1 MRGVPVCSH
10 ARTRSQHSCTLA
22 APYYAGFEMTDG
34 VSNFLADVTATWS
47 YKEGTKT
54 IKTNEV
60 VKLVLQ
66 DNGIG
71 GYAVAEDWFEAYTV
85 NWKVEPWKTL
95 GKSFD
100 KKTLTYA
107 ILADGTF
114 SEDEDVLTSALSAG
128 VPARVTL
135 KFAASGAV
143 TIAGE
148 FVTGYDEKK
157 QKYTTVKVTGSATLV
172 PVDDERGAVF
182 IYLTPK
188 GLTPHARCMEVL
200 LPQD

>member
-1 MRGVPVCSH
+1 M
-10 ARTRSQHSCTLA
+10 
-22 APYYAGFEMTDG
+22 
-34 VSNFLADVTATWS
+34 
-47 YKEGTKT
+47 
-54 IKTNEV
+54 V
-60 VKLVLQ
+60 VR

-100 KKTLTYA
+100 KKTFAYA
-107 ILADGTF
+107 ILPDGSF
-114 SEDEDVLTSALSAG
+114 SEDEDVLTSALSAD
-128 VPARVTL
+128 VHARVTL
-135 KFAASGAV
+135 KFAATGAV
-143 TIAGE
+143 AIAGE

-157 QKYTTVKVTGSATLV
+157 QKYTIVKATGSAALV
-172 PVDDERGAVF
+172 PVDNERGAVF